1 MQKLWL
7 IIQREYLVRVKRRSF
22 ILVTILTPLA
32 FVLLSVVVVFIFQA
46 AQTTARVAVV
56 DESGIVGK
64 GMKDSELVFFKIVDE
79 PLDTIK
85 RHFKERG
92 YDGVLHIPSLPR
104 VGESV
109 SVVYYSDKQLPLS
122 TQAYIEDELARKFRE
137 YKVAQSGYDKA
148 ILESFETRVDVLE
161 RSLAFT
167 ETGEVVEE
175 DKTGSSVVATVL
187 GMVMGFII
195 YIVLFIYGT
204 MVMRS
209 VMEEKIN
216 RIVEVI
222 ISSVKPFQ
230 LMLGKIIGVSGVG
243 LTQFVI
249 WIVLLQIFMFI
260 AGLFLPLDA
269 LTTSQPAVM
278 GEEMPQTDL
287 DEIMQV
293 LQAAGQLN
301 WWLIVPLFL
310 IYFLGGYLIYASLF
324 AAVGSAVGDDLGE
337 SQSLTLPITI
347 PVILAIYIMMAVIE
361 NPESSLATWSSLVPL
376 FSPIVMPA
384 RLPFD
389 PPLWEIVA
397 SLVIL
402 LASAVFFIWLSGR
415 IYRVGILMYGKK
427 VGFKEIWK
435 WMRHG

>member
-32 FVLLSVVVVFIFQA
+32 IALLSVVVVFIFQA
-46 AQTTARVAVV
+46 ARTTARVAVL

-64 GMKDSELVFFKIVDE
+64 GLKDSELVFFKIVDE
-79 PLDTIK
+79 PLDTLK
-85 RHFKERG
+85 RHYKERG
-92 YDGVLHIPSLPR
+92 YDGVLHIPKLPR
-104 VGESV
+104 IGESV

-122 TQAYIEDELARKFRE
+122 TQSYIEDELARKFRE

-148 ILESFETRVDVLE
+148 ILASFETKVDLLE
-161 RSLAFT
+161 RGLAFT
-167 ETGEVVEE
+167 ETGEVVEQ

-187 GMVMGFII
+187 GTIMGFVI
-195 YIVLFIYGT
+195 YIVLFIYGS

-222 ISSVKPFQ
+222 ISSVRPFQ

-243 LTQFVI
+243 LTQFLI

-269 LTTSQPAVM
+269 LGGSQPAVM

-287 DEIMQV
+287 DEVMQV

-389 PPLWEIVA
+389 PPLWEIIA

-402 LASAVFFIWLSGR
+402 MASAVFFIWLSGR